1 MAETLKSFEE
11 GEDILASET
20 NSNNQYLLSKL
31 SDNAAQVQNYVEG
44 QVASIK
50 SNVATVQSTL
60 QGNIDKANENA
71 NSKISAT
78 ISKATNG
85 YCELSNGLIMQW
97 GVTSSMNAFSSK
109 TVAFPT
115 SFSATPCVTVACR
128 QTVGEVGEVV
138 ACLGA
143 VNTKSFVVAVKR
155 ISGLNTDGGP
165 VNWIAIGY

>member
-50 SNVATVQSTL
+50 SNVASVQTTL
-60 QGNIDKANENA
+60 QGNIDKVNATA

-85 YCELSNGLIMQW
+85 YCKLSNGLIMQW
-97 GVTSSMNAFSSK
+97 GVTGQMNAYSTK
-109 TVAFPT
+109 TVSFNPAFN
-115 SFSATPCVTVACR
+115 AVPCVTVSCR
-128 QTVGEVGEVV
+128 QTTGEIGEVV

-143 VNTKSFVVAVKR
+143 VSKSSFSVAVNR
-155 ISGLNTDGGP
+155 VSGLNTDGGP